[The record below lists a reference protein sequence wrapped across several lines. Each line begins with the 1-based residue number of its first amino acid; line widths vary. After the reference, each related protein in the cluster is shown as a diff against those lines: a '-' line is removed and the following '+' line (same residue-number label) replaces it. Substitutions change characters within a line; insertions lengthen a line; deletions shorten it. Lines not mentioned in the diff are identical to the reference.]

1 MSSFR
6 IVLKG
11 WKLQFNNGGML
22 IFWHCM
28 ECAVFGLPAGS
39 PRLERFLLILN
50 RWGIPTGAILWFPR
64 DQEDRFMPAPLSPD
78 IRNRFQVLHR
88 EGLSAREIGR
98 RLLISAATA
107 VRFADRLRRT
117 GDLAPAV
124 NSRRQGHGRLVP
136 YEGFFAELVE
146 QDPDIT
152 LKELQAALLEAHGV
166 QASLSGIDVVLR
178 RLDLT
183 YKKRASSRMSGAN
196 PM

>member
-1 MSSFR
+1 
-6 IVLKG
+6 
-11 WKLQFNNGGML
+11 
-22 IFWHCM
+22 
-28 ECAVFGLPAGS
+28 
-39 PRLERFLLILN
+39 
-50 RWGIPTGAILWFPR
+50 
-64 DQEDRFMPAPLSPD
+64 MPAPLSPD
-78 IRNRFQVLHR
+78 IRIRFQALYN

-107 VRFADRLRRT
+107 VRFADRLRHT
-117 GDLAPAV
+117 GNLKPAA

-183 YKKRASSRMSGAN
+183 YKKEPHRGRTAQTPCNEGSSPLVPLDVASHRASSTPGGLH
-196 PM
+196 

>member
-1 MSSFR
+1 M
-6 IVLKG
+6 
-11 WKLQFNNGGML
+11 
-22 IFWHCM
+22 
-28 ECAVFGLPAGS
+28 
-39 PRLERFLLILN
+39 
-50 RWGIPTGAILWFPR
+50 PT
-64 DQEDRFMPAPLSPD
+64 PLSLD

-107 VRFADRLRRT
+107 VRFAASLRRT
-117 GDLAPAV
+117 GGLSPKANP
-124 NSRRQGHGRLVP
+124 RRRGHGRLVP
-136 YEGFFAELVE
+136 YEGFFVELVE

-152 LKELQAALLEAHGV
+152 LKELQAALLDAHDV

-183 YKKRASSRMSGAN
+183 YKKRASSRMRGAN

>member
-1 MSSFR
+1 
-6 IVLKG
+6 
-11 WKLQFNNGGML
+11 
-22 IFWHCM
+22 
-28 ECAVFGLPAGS
+28 
-39 PRLERFLLILN
+39 
-50 RWGIPTGAILWFPR
+50 
-64 DQEDRFMPAPLSPD
+64 MPAPLSPD
-78 IRNRFQVLHR
+78 IRNRFQVLHQ

-107 VRFADRLRRT
+107 VRFAACLRQT
-117 GDLAPAV
+117 GSLTPAA

-183 YKKRASSRMSGAN
+183 YKKEPHRGRAAQTSCKEGSAPLVPLDVAGHRASPTPCGLH
-196 PM
+196 

>member
-1 MSSFR
+1 
-6 IVLKG
+6 
-11 WKLQFNNGGML
+11 
-22 IFWHCM
+22 
-28 ECAVFGLPAGS
+28 
-39 PRLERFLLILN
+39 
-50 RWGIPTGAILWFPR
+50 
-64 DQEDRFMPAPLSPD
+64 MPAPLSPD
-78 IRNRFQVLHR
+78 IRNRFEVLYQ

-107 VRFADRLRRT
+107 VRYAACLRKT
-117 GDLAPAV
+117 GNLMPAA
-124 NSRRQGHGRLVP
+124 NSRRQGHGRLVR
-136 YEGFFAELVE
+136 YEGFFAELVK

-183 YKKRASSRMSGAN
+183 YKKRASSRTSGAN

>member
-1 MSSFR
+1 
-6 IVLKG
+6 
-11 WKLQFNNGGML
+11 
-22 IFWHCM
+22 
-28 ECAVFGLPAGS
+28 
-39 PRLERFLLILN
+39 
-50 RWGIPTGAILWFPR
+50 
-64 DQEDRFMPAPLSPD
+64 MPAPLSPD
-78 IRNRFQVLHR
+78 IRNRFEVLYQ

-107 VRFADRLRRT
+107 VRYAACLRKT
-117 GDLAPAV
+117 GNLMPAA
-124 NSRRQGHGRLVP
+124 NTRRQGHGRLVP

-152 LKELQAALLEAHGV
+152 LKELQAALLEAHDV

-183 YKKRASSRMSGAN
+183 YKKRASSQTSGAN

>member
-1 MSSFR
+1 
-6 IVLKG
+6 
-11 WKLQFNNGGML
+11 
-22 IFWHCM
+22 
-28 ECAVFGLPAGS
+28 
-39 PRLERFLLILN
+39 
-50 RWGIPTGAILWFPR
+50 
-64 DQEDRFMPAPLSPD
+64 MPAPLSPD
-78 IRNRFQVLHR
+78 IRHRFQVLHQ
-88 EGLSAREIGR
+88 EGHSAREIGR

-107 VRFADRLRRT
+107 VRYAACLRKT
-117 GDLAPAV
+117 GNLTPAA

-136 YEGFFAELVE
+136 YEDFFAELVE

-183 YKKRASSRMSGAN
+183 YKKRASSQTSGAN